1 MGRLLLVVA
10 LAAPLAA
17 CTSRVA
23 RGPAWPKLH
32 EPATDGGESIAP
44 REAHPAATAAHDDDS
59 SGDAPAADS
68 SAASATPAD
77 DSGGDGAAAPPA
89 AAPGDPSDD
98 TITVD
103 GVVIDIDD

>member
-17 CTSRVA
+17 CTSHVA

-44 REAHPAATAAHDDDS
+44 REAHGAAATAAADDS

-68 SAASATPAD
+68 SAAKAAPAD
-77 DSGGDGAAAPPA
+77 DSGGDGAAAPA
-89 AAPGDPSDD
+89 AAPSGDPSDD

-103 GVVIDIDD
+103 GVVIDIDE